1 MSEQSESYCWPP
13 ICELPL
19 AGAARLGSVVDAS
32 HSEIHVLLVDHSQ
45 FRDIEIA
52 DGLLVDTRGIWSN
65 HGLESTAHGTGHE
78 STGPGRTASQDTMM
92 TNSGPAHR
100 ITSR

>member
-1 MSEQSESYCWPP
+1 MISESPAVSIVSRFMSEQSESVIVVEPH
-13 ICELPL
+13 ICELPPSL
-19 AGAARLGSVVDAS
+19 SAARLGSVVDAS

-65 HGLESTAHGTGHE
+65 HGPE
-78 STGPGRTASQDTMM
+78 STGP
-92 TNSGPAHR
+92 
-100 ITSR
+100 